1 MKTIQ
6 NIHQDLTT
14 IFSRAIQLVSGS
26 LCGDFNWDVVLGFS
40 YNNEP
45 KQDFDGV

>member
-6 NIHQDLTT
+6 NIHQQLTQAFKAISKWSDL
-14 IFSRAIQLVSGS
+14 
-26 LCGDFNWDVVLGFS
+26 LCSDVILGFM

-45 KQDFDGV
+45 KQGHSWSGYNIS

>member
-6 NIHQDLTT
+6 NIHQQFTLA
-14 IFSRAIQLVSGS
+14 FRAISIWSNS
-26 LCGDFNWDVVLGFS
+26 LCNDVMLGFS

-45 KQDFDGV
+45 KQGQSWSGYNIS

>member
-6 NIHQDLTT
+6 NIHQAFRQLFST
-14 IFSRAIQLVSGS
+14 ITIWSDV
-26 LCGDFNWDVVLGFS
+26 LCANIMLGFS

-45 KQDFDGV
+45 KQAKSWSGYNIS